1 MSLLMTNG
9 LVRPSPSLSFI
20 KHVQTLSFH
29 TTMAT
34 GQQLKAQMR
43 ARIKDSLTRVSATAV
58 ETQSIA
64 AQNVIMSMPGWKQA
78 KRVGIYLC
86 MPTSEAQTYALVRDA
101 FKHDKAVFVPY
112 IHAEFNTDARN
123 PDEQADA
130 AAKPP
135 KKKKVMSML
144 RLNSL
149 NEYENLESDSW
160 NIPTLPKADLDS
172 RENAK
177 GSKSLAGVSSGEDQG
192 GLDVIVMPGV
202 AFDHH
207 MNRTGHG
214 AGYYDKFLT
223 DFCKDQQRQKPLL
236 GKISNF
242 CNSVTVILN

>member
-1 MSLLMTNG
+1 MSLLMFHS
-9 LVRPSPSLSFI
+9 VARPRPSISI
-20 KHVQTLSFH
+20 KHVLTIPFH

-34 GQQLKAQMR
+34 GQQLKAQLR
-43 ARIKDSLTRVSATAV
+43 TRIKDSLAHVTATSV
-58 ETQSIA
+58 ESQSIA
-64 AQNVIMSMPGWKQA
+64 AQNVILSMPEYFRA

-112 IHAEFNTDARN
+112 IHAEVKTDERD
-123 PDEQADA
+123 PDGQANA
-130 AAKPP
+130 TAKPP

-149 NEYENLESDSW
+149 HEYENLESDSW
-160 NIPTLPKADLDS
+160 GIPTLPKSDLDG

-177 GSKSLAGVSSGEDQG
+177 GGKGLAGESSSEGSG
-192 GLDVIVMPGV
+192 GLDLIVMPGV
-202 AFDHH
+202 AFDHQ

-214 AGYYDKFLT
+214 AGYYDKFLS
-223 DFCKDQQRQKPLL
+223 DFCKDQNRKKPLL

-242 CNSVTVILN
+242 ATPRQ